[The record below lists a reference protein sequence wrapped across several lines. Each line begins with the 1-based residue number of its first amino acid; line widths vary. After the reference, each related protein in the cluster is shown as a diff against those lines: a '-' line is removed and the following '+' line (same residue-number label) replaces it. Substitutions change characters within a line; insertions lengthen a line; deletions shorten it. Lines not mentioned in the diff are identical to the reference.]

1 MLLPTFIIALV
12 SFSLLY
18 PFWVYFFA
26 LRGLRRFPAPSFIAA
41 LSPLWRIV
49 RPVPNV
55 LRLLE
60 ANILQY
66 HNFRLNQFAEIHK
79 AHDRLGA
86 HVRIAPNHISIVAP
100 EAVDEIYGHGANCL
114 KDNWYDGGAG
124 EVRTMADTRSKEEHQ
139 SKRKRMAHIFSQ
151 KSIAQLEP
159 LISERVDCLFQQ
171 VLKAAQSSSSINIR
185 RYVNYFTIDVITAI
199 MFGQPA
205 RTLEQGN
212 DNVQAETIDG
222 RIYTAPMIQSLHDSM
237 RMTVPVGYIPALHSI
252 RGFIFKLHP
261 LSSSAKRFEDIVRHF
276 VNQGLSTFTNLEA
289 GETPP
294 THFLSQVEHDKNGQ
308 RRNLPIGEILAECS
322 GMINAGSDTT
332 STALTNCIWLLS
344 QPRHQEFLAR
354 LRQEIAP
361 VFTALKETRVPSF
374 DSLAGLPFL
383 RACIDKTLRLRPSS
397 AFGLPREV
405 PAGGKMI
412 AGQFI
417 PGGTSVS
424 VPTYSILHDKGIFR
438 EPERFWPQRWTDP
451 ESADNL
457 ALMKKYHVPFSTG
470 PRACIGRNVSYFEMT
485 LVVAVLVHYFDFD
498 FVDPA
503 TVDHYRVLERLN
515 ANPDELVLLPKLRV

>member
-1 MLLPTFIIALV
+1 MLLQTLIAALV
-12 SFSLLY
+12 SFALVY
-18 PFWVYFFA
+18 PFWLYFFA

-41 LSPLWRIV
+41 LSPLWRI
-49 RPVPNV
+49 
-55 LRLLE
+55 
-60 ANILQY
+60 Y
-66 HNFRLNQFAEIHK
+66 HNFRMNQFAEIHK
-79 AHDRLGA
+79 AHDRLGT
-86 HVRIAPNHISIVAP
+86 HVRIAPNHISITAP
-100 EAVDEIYGHGANCL
+100 DAVDEIYGHGANCL

-124 EVRTMADTRSKEEHQ
+124 QVRTMADTRSKEEHQ

-159 LISERVDCLFQQ
+159 LIAERVDCLFQQ
-171 VLKAAQSSSSINIR
+171 VLNAAQSSSSINIR

-212 DNVQAETIDG
+212 DNVRAETIDG
-222 RIYTAPMIQSLHDSM
+222 KTYTAPMIQSLHDSM
-237 RMTVPVGYIPALHSI
+237 RMTVPVGYMPALHSI
-252 RGFIFKLHP
+252 RGFIFRIHP
-261 LSSSAKRFEDIVRHF
+261 LSSSAKRFEDIVRSF

-289 GETPP
+289 GEKPP
-294 THFLSQVEHDKNGQ
+294 THFLSQVEHDKIGQ
-308 RRNLPIGEILAECS
+308 RRNLPFGEILAECS

-344 QPRHQEFLAR
+344 QPRHQELLSR
-354 LRQEIAP
+354 LREEVAP
-361 VFTALKETRVPSF
+361 VFTAAKDTHVPSF

-383 RACIDKTLRLRPSS
+383 RACIDETLRLRPSS

-412 AGQFI
+412 AGQFV

-424 VPTYSILHDKGIFR
+424 VPTYSILHDKAIFR
-438 EPERFWPQRWTDP
+438 EPEKFRPQRWTDT
-451 ESADNL
+451 ESSDSL
-457 ALMKKYHVPFSTG
+457 ALMKKYHIPFSTG

-485 LVVAVLVHYFDFD
+485 LVVAVLVHYFDFH
-498 FVDPA
+498 FVDPTA
-503 TVDHYRVLERLN
+503 VDHYRVLERVN
-515 ANPDELVLLPKLRV
+515 ANPDELFLLPKLRN